1 MEEHIKED
9 VTEVVEAEVVKET
22 IGITK
27 DEGIWLDTVSNIK
40 LSAKYSAFFSKFMT
54 MPMCLDDGNSVVAR
68 QQLFNSELDLETFIK
83 NNRNVALRE
92 VCIAEDSRICLRYGV
107 L

>member
-1 MEEHIKED
+1 MEEHDKED
-9 VTEVVEAEVVKET
+9 VADVVEADIVKET
-22 IGITK
+22 IGFTTN
-27 DEGIWLDTVSNIK
+27 EGVWLDTVSNIK

-54 MPMCLDDGNSVVAR
+54 MPMCIDEGNSVLTR

-83 NNRNVALRE
+83 NNRNIALRE